1 MTIFSRLMLSYLALL
16 LMATGV
22 STYSILQ
29 LGQMQGITRSI
40 IQFDTR
46 LLDLHKNMADA
57 LLSASRY
64 EKNIV
69 VLCGIRNCTGAFSS
83 PGRISGNTS
92 MRR

>member
-1 MTIFSRLMLSYLALL
+1 MLSYLALL

-57 LLSASRY
+57 LLSASHN
-64 EKNIV
+64 EKNIA
-69 VLCGIRNCTGAFSS
+69 VLWDPELYRSFLLAREDFA
-83 PGRISGNTS
+83 
-92 MRR
+92 